1 MNCDQCRERFERFLD
16 GRVTAVERARMAAHV
31 DACAACRGLLE
42 ELRVVDA
49 LLRDPRAIE
58 LPADFT
64 AATMAGVHALTPPP
78 ARRVPLA
85 ASLVSYVVAAWS
97 LAGAAFLISPAG
109 VLSAGKT
116 SLAVANT
123 VLVAVAGIGH
133 VVVHLGDRGDVRS
146 WTTLAGGVAIADG
159 LLLAAIGAALRAARP
174 RIVERLRW

>member
-1 MNCDQCRERFERFLD
+1 VNCEQCRERFERFLD
-16 GRVTAVERARMAAHV
+16 GLVTAVERARMDAHV

-64 AATMAGVHALTPPP
+64 AATMAEVHALTPSP

-85 ASLVSYVVAAWS
+85 ASLVSYVVAAWA
-97 LAGAAFLISPAG
+97 LAGAAFLIAPAS

-146 WTTLAGGVAIADG
+146 WTTFAGGVAIADG
-159 LLLAAIGAALRAARP
+159 LLLVAIGAALRAARP